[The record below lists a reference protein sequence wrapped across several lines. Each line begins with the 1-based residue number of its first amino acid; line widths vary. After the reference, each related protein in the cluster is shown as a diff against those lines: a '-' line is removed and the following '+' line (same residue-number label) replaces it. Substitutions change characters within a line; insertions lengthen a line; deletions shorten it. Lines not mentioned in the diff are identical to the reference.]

1 MWRWYNISDMKI
13 TRLVKRYGRVK
24 NLGNYESVRVENE
37 VEAVLDLD
45 DNGNPVENLEQVNS
59 ELRKILIDIMRSDFN
74 GGKNNNG

>member
-1 MWRWYNISDMKI
+1 MKI

-74 GGKNNNG
+74 GGKSNNGG